1 MEYVR
6 REGVDFG
13 WWLSAAA
20 TFALEPLAG
29 LEIGAGLSC
38 SNLAGSSGTMTMC

>member
-13 WWLSAAA
+13 WWLSAVA
-20 TFALEPLAG
+20 TFALEPLEG
-29 LEIGAGLSC
+29 LEMGAGLAC
-38 SNLAGSSGTMTMC
+38 SNVAASGTTTMS